1 MATYPGLSGGS
12 LYPYKTGST
21 PPAPYGV
28 IPAFTPLAEKLK
40 TNYEGALAGEL
51 PQDVKDQISNY
62 AAERGVASGM
72 PGSQWA
78 GYQGLRQLGLTSL
91 NRMDEARNQLTPYLF
106 RNIGLPPANQNNQ
119 SSTWNT
125 GSITPPLAH
134 QPSQPQA
141 PQMPKGAPQGGGT
154 TVGDILSKYG
164 MSPLGVNNASPNTYN
179 PFAATNG
186 TGNAGNF
193 SDAGG
198 GPGLGGVPMFGTF
211 QSPKQDWNYDTSDE
225 AQLSNLADLGIADP
239 SWANAGNDMEF
250 AGGY

>member
-1 MATYPGLSGGS
+1 MDTYPYKGSSSLLSGGYD
-12 LYPYKTGST
+12 LLPQF
-21 PPAPYGV
+21 A
-28 IPAFTPLAEKLK
+28 PLAEKLK
-40 TNYEGALAGEL
+40 SNYSSALSGEL

-91 NRMDEARNQLTPYLF
+91 SRQDQAAKELTPYLF
-106 RNIGLPPANQNNQ
+106 RDIGLPTRPPPGPSHNF
-119 SSTWNT
+119 T
-125 GSITPPLAH
+125 GTITPPLARQGGSQ
-134 QPSQPQA
+134 QPPAGQRPMVPA
-141 PQMPKGAPQGGGT
+141 GGT

-164 MSPLGVNNASPNTYN
+164 MSPLGQNNLTPNTYN